1 MMSPMEASPAP
12 RELAVVKALGLTQ
25 QIAFGFEHVPLNSM
39 DWPATTFP
47 RRAILTPFLPAFT
60 EAVAVRGAPVW
71 KCMIPLK
78 DHPFT
83 RAPST
88 PVRCLPHGD
97 SIVKLEATMCVASKL
112 NLP

>member
-1 MMSPMEASPAP
+1 MILPMEASPAP
-12 RELAVVKALGLTQ
+12 SKLAFVKALGLTQ
-25 QIAFGFEHVPLNSM
+25 QIAFMFAHVPLNSM
-39 DWPATTFP
+39 DCPATVLP
-47 RRAILTPFLPAFT
+47 RRAIPTPLEPAFT
-60 EAVAVRGAPVW
+60 VAVAVRGAPVW

-83 RAPST
+83 RPPST